1 MESNNVD
8 AICRELDE
16 ASTRLTRIRAMAAE
30 IGKDKALASGLWKT
44 GKRNHRL
51 LAILVSDPKKMDG
64 TAVAAMADDIDA
76 GPADDRDQLS
86 DWLLS
91 NVIMK
96 NPRLRE
102 EADRWERDPSVTRL
116 RLYWQLR
123 ARSIDGADH
132 AANRALL
139 DRIQAEISAA
149 HPRVQWTMNW
159 CAASIG
165 IEDETLRGECVRL
178 GESTGLYR
186 DYPTPKGCTSPYL
199 PLWIGAVTAKKRMK

>member
-1 MESNNVD
+1 MY
-8 AICRELDE
+8 RELDP
-16 ASTRLTRIRAMAAE
+16 AAIRLTRIRAMAAE
-30 IGKDKALASGLWKT
+30 IGKNEALASGLWKT

-51 LAILVSDPKKMDG
+51 LALLVFDPRKMDG
-64 TAVAAMADDIDA
+64 AMIGAMTDDIEA
-76 GPADDRDQLS
+76 GPEDDRDQLS

-96 NPRLRE
+96 NPRLRDD
-102 EADRWERDPSVTRL
+102 AGHWERDPSATRL

-123 ARSIDGADH
+123 ARNIDGTDH
-132 AANRALL
+132 AENRALL
-139 DRIQAEISAA
+139 ERIKTEIMGA

-165 IEDETLRGECVRL
+165 IADETLRGECVRF
-178 GESTGLYR
+178 GETAGLYR

-199 PLWIGAVTAKKRMK
+199 PLWIGAVVAKRAAK